1 MIRLLR
7 WFVSVLLRWF
17 PFLSA
22 DYRDRRRRRINPRQQ
37 CPACGAIERQN
48 VRWDPE
54 QKVVLVVCVVCDA
67 AWGFSPVVRVEK
79 WQKPKTEER

>member
-7 WFVSVLLRWF
+7 WLVALLVRIF
-17 PFLSA
+17 PVLSA
-22 DYRDRRRRRINPRQQ
+22 DYRDRRRRRIKPKQQ

-48 VRWDPE
+48 VRYDSE
-54 QKVVLVVCVVCDA
+54 QKVVVVSCIVCEA
-67 AWGFSPVVRVEK
+67 AWGFAPVVRVEK